1 MPGLGTHLQAIRIRK
16 KTLLTMSG
24 TICFAFL
31 QLLFHKACAFSFLP
45 PGQRQ
50 SRIRESTTPLCST
63 KRMMSRLYSNLDD
76 DATIVPKHV
85 AFICDGNSRWASKR
99 QLPTSAGHIAGADRF
114 VDLLDYLKADGIQY
128 CTFYGFSTENWNRS
142 AQEIE
147 GLFKIMEQTA
157 RQLAN
162 RVLRES
168 SSLEIKLLGDLED
181 ERIPSGLKD
190 ILEELQEK
198 TNGRNSKSSSVTDAS
213 TPLTICLAI
222 NYGGRQDILHATQK
236 LVEAV
241 KNGLS
246 PAQITEETLASYLC
260 TSSIP
265 DPDMIIRTSG
275 ESRLS
280 NFMLWNCAYS
290 ELYMTPV
297 LWPDFDKNCWRNA
310 LSWYQQ
316 RQRRFGYRH
325 EAERERM
332 LTKHNQTINQ

>member
-1 MPGLGTHLQAIRIRK
+1 MALSQDYTK
-16 KTLLTMSG
+16 LL
-24 TICFAFL
+24 
-31 QLLFHKACAFSFLP
+31 
-45 PGQRQ
+45 
-50 SRIRESTTPLCST
+50 
-63 KRMMSRLYSNLDD
+63 
-76 DATIVPKHV
+76 PKHV
-85 AFICDGNSRWASKR
+85 AFIMDGNRRWAKKKK
-99 QLPTSAGHIAGADRF
+99 LPVIEGHKMGSEITKKIVAKSLKLGIK
-114 VDLLDYLKADGIQY
+114 YL
-128 CTFYGFSTENWNRS
+128 TFYSFSTENWNRS

-198 TNGRNSKSSSVTDAS
+198 TNGRNSKSSSVTDAP

-222 NYGGRQDILHATQK
+222 NYGGRQDILHATKK

-246 PAQITEETLASYLC
+246 PDQITEETLASYLC

-290 ELYMTPV
+290 ELYMTPI

-316 RQRRFGYRH
+316 RQRRFGSRH
-325 EAERERM
+325 KAERERM